1 MKTKQP
7 PTSAIAELDPEM
19 LAIVEA
25 FATAIV
31 RIKAQDDERK
41 ALIKKLEKAA
51 LTPRNPDVG
60 AIEQNLFNDHRRNDR
75 QAGPKLMRIVD
86 VSDYLSM
93 SKGTIYRK
101 IKEGTFPSPK
111 KLGHSVRWTS
121 ADIEA
126 WIEGLSES
134 KTRNVG
140 D

>member
-1 MKTKQP
+1 MKARQP
-7 PTSAIAELDPEM
+7 PTSAVAELDPEM

-25 FATAIV
+25 FAIAIF

-51 LTPRNPDVG
+51 LTPLNPDIG
-60 AIEQNLFNDHRRNDR
+60 AVEQKIFNDHSRNDK
-75 QAGPKLMRIVD
+75 QAGPKLMRIAD
-86 VSDYLSM
+86 VANYLSL

-134 KTRNVG
+134 
-140 D
+140 